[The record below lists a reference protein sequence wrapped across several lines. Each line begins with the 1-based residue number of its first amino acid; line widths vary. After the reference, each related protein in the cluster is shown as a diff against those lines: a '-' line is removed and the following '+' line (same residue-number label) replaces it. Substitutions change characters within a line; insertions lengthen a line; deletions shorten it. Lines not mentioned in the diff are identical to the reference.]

1 MVHAW
6 SWHRLKTM
14 PTGISEVALSGGV
27 WQNRRLTAFVSKMLK
42 RDGFVPLLHRLLP
55 PNDECVSVGQVAVA
69 AALRRREK
77 KGE

>member
-1 MVHAW
+1 
-6 SWHRLKTM
+6 
-14 PTGISEVALSGGV
+14 
-27 WQNRRLTAFVSKMLK
+27 MLK